1 VPAAKDRTELE
12 WLAFLGDQ
20 PSLTRVLTLA
30 RGGDTRALLVLARI
44 EAANPAA
51 LQQFNGKA
59 A

>member
-1 VPAAKDRTELE
+1 
-12 WLAFLGDQ
+12 
-20 PSLTRVLTLA
+20 LTRVLTLA